1 MKAMEGSTG
10 RSEIRACSHVT
21 CQDHTDLAS
30 KKPLVV
36 SSKLEILWLITFL
49 LVSPPVVPSRIF
61 IPQMSIREYLT

>member
-1 MKAMEGSTG
+1 MKAMEGSTS

-49 LVSPPVVPSRIF
+49 LVSPLLCLH
-61 IPQMSIREYLT
+61 EYLFHKCQLENT